1 MMGMK
6 KRAKK
11 VNGVMLRGGGM
22 AKKPT
27 GMKRGGA
34 VKKRAKSK
42 KKKKA
47 NKKKG
52 FFSCFKF
59 NIGAIM
65 DDKPK

>member
-42 KKKKA
+42 KKKK
-47 NKKKG
+47 
-52 FFSCFKF
+52 
-59 NIGAIM
+59 
-65 DDKPK
+65 